1 MGVTATP
8 AALEAITRLQGELGP
23 LAFFQSMGGCDG
35 SSPICLRDLHL
46 VSRTAAPQ
54 EAGS

>member
-1 MGVTATP
+1 MATTEALDVIERLR
-8 AALEAITRLQGELGP
+8 AAHGP
-23 LAFFQSMGGCDG
+23 LVFFQSMGGCDG